1 MIAGDGVSDWFWNGL
16 RVLPMTC
23 RVRRIGGVGR
33 GSVRE
38 RRGLFCSGCVGKKCS
53 SWPKKERAALM
64 DCSLMERSFS
74 VTTVYGMGVD
84 ALLQECAHRLL
95 KKVRPESCHE
105 LVSSEIECGK

>member
-1 MIAGDGVSDWFWNGL
+1 MLGMASL
-16 RVLPMTC
+16 
-23 RVRRIGGVGR
+23 IG
-33 GSVRE
+33 
-38 RRGLFCSGCVGKKCS
+38 SGMAS
-53 SWPKKERAALM
+53 SKKERAALM

-84 ALLQECAHRLL
+84 AFLQECAHRLL

>member
-1 MIAGDGVSDWFWNGL
+1 MW
-16 RVLPMTC
+16 
-23 RVRRIGGVGR
+23 
-33 GSVRE
+33 SVRP
-38 RRGLFCSGCVGKKCS
+38 RNDSGDPSVCFMGMASLIGSGMAS
-53 SWPKKERAALM
+53 SKKERAALM

-84 ALLQECAHRLL
+84 AFLQECAHRLL

>member
-1 MIAGDGVSDWFWNGL
+1 
-16 RVLPMTC
+16 MTC
-23 RVRRIGGVGR
+23 RVRSLGGLR
-33 GSVRE
+33 ASQCGSIEVCFVAVASVKR
-38 RRGLFCSGCVGKKCS
+38 CS
-53 SWPKKERAALM
+53 SWSKKERAALM

-84 ALLQECAHRLL
+84 AFLQECAHQLL

>member
-1 MIAGDGVSDWFWNGL
+1 
-16 RVLPMTC
+16 
-23 RVRRIGGVGR
+23 
-33 GSVRE
+33 
-38 RRGLFCSGCVGKKCS
+38 
-53 SWPKKERAALM
+53 M

-84 ALLQECAHRLL
+84 AFLQECAHRLL

>member
-1 MIAGDGVSDWFWNGL
+1 MWGGDQYGSIEVCFVAVVSVKSAPHGQ
-16 RVLPMTC
+16 
-23 RVRRIGGVGR
+23 
-33 GSVRE
+33 
-38 RRGLFCSGCVGKKCS
+38 
-53 SWPKKERAALM
+53 KKERAALM

-84 ALLQECAHRLL
+84 AFLQECAHRLL